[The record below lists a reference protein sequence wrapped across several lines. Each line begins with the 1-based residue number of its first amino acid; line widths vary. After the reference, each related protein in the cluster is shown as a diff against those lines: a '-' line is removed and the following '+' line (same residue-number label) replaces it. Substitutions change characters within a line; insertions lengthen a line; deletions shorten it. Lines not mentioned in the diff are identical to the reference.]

1 MAQAGQPARVGAGST
16 AREQRAS
23 RDVAA
28 GWVGKALKVE
38 ILWAGVARNK
48 ATRPRWEE
56 TVARVRNPE
65 DGRRRLGKPTRN
77 DHRCFPRRKET
88 NPMGGVIVFPLRVLR
103 PGTHLGG
110 HPA

>member
-1 MAQAGQPARVGAGST
+1 MAGAGQLAKVGADST
-16 AREQRAS
+16 TREQRAS
-23 RDVAA
+23 RDVTA
-28 GWVGKALKVE
+28 GWVGKALKAK

-48 ATRPRWEE
+48 ATRSRWEE
-56 TVARVRNPE
+56 TVERVRNPE
-65 DGRRRLGKPTRN
+65 DGRRWLGKPTRY

-103 PGTHLGG
+103 LGTHFGG